1 MDDTPRNYIFA
12 NLNQKGTDE
21 LLATWKK
28 HDQNEWTDQS
38 FDIIREILEA
48 RQVAIPQPGEP
59 GAESTEYR
67 FPAGVDVPTDA
78 GELQQRIKDHETQLL
93 KVKSRKTATLVALI
107 VGSVAMLLL
116 VCPRGLKY
124 GNPCFMIMGGI
135 VLLYVGL
142 NAWRLYRHVE
152 KEKQIQ
158 TELDSYR
165 VKEAE
170 LRAFW
175 EAYW

>member
-1 MDDTPRNYIFA
+1 
-12 NLNQKGTDE
+12 
-21 LLATWKK
+21 
-28 HDQNEWTDQS
+28 
-38 FDIIREILEA
+38 
-48 RQVAIPQPGEP
+48 
-59 GAESTEYR
+59 
-67 FPAGVDVPTDA
+67 
-78 GELQQRIKDHETQLL
+78 
-93 KVKSRKTATLVALI
+93 
-107 VGSVAMLLL
+107 
-116 VCPRGLKY
+116 
-124 GNPCFMIMGGI
+124 MIMGGI
-135 VLLYVGL
+135 FLLYVGL